1 MHKKIRHSVF
11 ETNSSSSHSL
21 TIAEP
26 NVLDMLEDG
35 VLFIN
40 RIPKI
45 ILESSNSSNSSITTA
60 TTQLEKLAFVIACL
74 KTEPEYLDKGVADEL
89 VLKLI
94 AFYNINKIESDKYYS
109 IWDEY
114 YTIISKSFEELIELI
129 NNDLV
134 LTYVYE
140 EY

>member
-1 MHKKIRHSVF
+1 MKKQIRNNVF
-11 ETNSSSSHSL
+11 ETNSSSTHSL
-21 TIAEP
+21 TIAKS
-26 NVLDMLEDG
+26 NILDMLEDG

-45 ILESSNSSNSSITTA
+45 ILESSNSSITTA
-60 TTQLEKLAFVIACL
+60 TTQLEKLAFVITCL
-74 KTEPEYLDKGVADEL
+74 KTESEYLDEGVADEL

-109 IWDEY
+109 IWDEEY
-114 YTIISKSFEELIELI
+114 IIISKSFEELIELI

-134 LTYVYE
+134 LTYFYE

>member
-1 MHKKIRHSVF
+1 MKKIRSRVF

-21 TIAEP
+21 TIAPKP
-26 NVLDMLEDG
+26 NMLDMLEEG
-35 VLFIN
+35 VLIIN

-45 ILESSNSSNSSITTA
+45 ILESSDLSITTA

-89 VLKLI
+89 VLKLR
-94 AFYNINKIESDKYYS
+94 AFYNIDKIIFEYYYS
-109 IWDEY
+109 IWDED

-129 NNDLV
+129 NGDLV

>member
-1 MHKKIRHSVF
+1 MKKIRQSVF

-21 TIAEP
+21 TIAP
-26 NVLDMLEDG
+26 KPKILGMLEEG
-35 VLFIN
+35 ILIIN

-45 ILESSNSSNSSITTA
+45 ILESSDLSITTA

-94 AFYNINKIESDKYYS
+94 AFYNINKIVSDKYYS
-109 IWDEY
+109 IWDED
-114 YTIISKSFEELIELI
+114 YTIISKSFKELIELI
-129 NNDLV
+129 NGDLV

>member
-1 MHKKIRHSVF
+1 MKKIRSRVF

-21 TIAEP
+21 TIAPKP
-26 NVLDMLEDG
+26 NMLDMLEEG
-35 VLFIN
+35 VLIIN

-45 ILESSNSSNSSITTA
+45 ILESSSITTA

-89 VLKLI
+89 ILKLI
-94 AFYNINKIESDKYYS
+94 AFYNIDKIESDKYYS
-109 IWDEY
+109 IWDED
-114 YTIISKSFEELIELI
+114 YTIISKSFKELIELI
-129 NNDLV
+129 NGDLV

>member
-1 MHKKIRHSVF
+1 MHKKIRNSVF
-11 ETNSSSSHSL
+11 ETNSSSTHSL
-21 TIAEP
+21 TIAKS
-26 NVLDMLEDG
+26 NILDMLEDG

-45 ILESSNSSNSSITTA
+45 ILESSNSSITTA

-74 KTEPEYLDKGVADEL
+74 KTEPEYLDEGVADEL

-109 IWDEY
+109 IWDEE

-134 LTYVYE
+134 LTYFYE